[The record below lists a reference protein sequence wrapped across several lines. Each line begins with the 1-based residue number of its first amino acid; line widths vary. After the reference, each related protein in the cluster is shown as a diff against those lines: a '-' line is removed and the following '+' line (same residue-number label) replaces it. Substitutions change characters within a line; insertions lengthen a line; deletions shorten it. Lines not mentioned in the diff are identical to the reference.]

1 MGTAFGEKPD
11 MNCVRQNIY
20 YLLNTQQ
27 RHITWYMNFPQ
38 INPKIMLGIAAN
50 IKVFQLT
57 EKHSWF
63 LLPTPSC
70 DCWSMLHGVP

>member
-20 YLLNTQQ
+20 YLLNTWR
-27 RHITWYMNFPQ
+27 RHITLYMNFPQ

-50 IKVFQLT
+50 I
-57 EKHSWF
+57 
-63 LLPTPSC
+63 
-70 DCWSMLHGVP
+70 